1 MNNGPI
7 SPQKNKQ
14 KRFWIYSIKYMDTL
28 KKDQNL
34 KNRIKDTQ
42 KKIKVWNKKIKKLRH
57 QKNHE
62 KKKCLTKYSM

>member
-14 KRFWIYSIKYMDTL
+14 KRFWIYSIKYMGTL

-34 KNRIKDTQ
+34 KNRIKDIQ
-42 KKIKVWNKKIKKLRH
+42 KKTKV
-57 QKNHE
+57 
-62 KKKCLTKYSM
+62 